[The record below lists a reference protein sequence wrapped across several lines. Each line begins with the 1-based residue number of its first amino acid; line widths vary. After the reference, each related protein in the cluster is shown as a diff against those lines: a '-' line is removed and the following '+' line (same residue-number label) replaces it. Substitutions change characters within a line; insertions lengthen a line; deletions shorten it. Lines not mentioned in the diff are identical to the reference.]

1 MVTINGESYEVN
13 GASSLEFGSG
23 VVLDTDGG
31 EWVIFQDAEEAGK
44 AAAEYWHDLADNDPK
59 EFTALVGEDTLV
71 SWALGQSAGPGSVAV
86 NSLEEWLELVA
97 DHPEE
102 EWGSWDGQE
111 CECTIDEETSG
122 MIYQDTGQ
130 WIDEGEAVA
139 YRR

>member
-1 MVTINGESYEVN
+1 MVTINGESYEVS
-13 GASSLEFGSG
+13 GASSLGFGSG

-44 AAAEYWHDLADNDPK
+44 AAAGYWRDLADNDPK

-111 CECTIDEETSG
+111 CECTVDEETYNL
-122 MIYQDTGQ
+122 IYEATHEQ
-130 WIDEGEAVA
+130 IAGEAVA